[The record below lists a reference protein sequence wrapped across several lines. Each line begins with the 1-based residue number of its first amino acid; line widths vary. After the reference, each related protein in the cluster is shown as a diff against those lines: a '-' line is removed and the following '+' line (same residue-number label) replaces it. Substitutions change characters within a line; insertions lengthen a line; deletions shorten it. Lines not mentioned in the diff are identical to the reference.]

1 MKRVLAALLLLT
13 LLAGLGACGK
23 NKGEDIEI
31 SATVDASGSDIA
43 PVATEPASGTD
54 AAVNTAAYETA
65 KQYIGHPVDELLN
78 AVGQPDRTQYAASCL
93 EENAEDGMLFFD
105 AAGFYAWT
113 VRNAAGE
120 TVHDVV
126 LNQ

>member
-1 MKRVLAALLLLT
+1 MRRVLAALLLLT

-23 NKGEDIEI
+23 NKGEGIEI
-31 SATVDASGSDIA
+31 SATVAASGSDIA
-43 PVATEPASGTD
+43 PVATVPASGTD
-54 AAVNTAAYETA
+54 AEVNTAAYETA
-65 KQYIGHPVDELLN
+65 KQYIGRPVDELLN

-93 EENAEDGMLFFD
+93 EEGAQDGMLFFD

>member
-1 MKRVLAALLLLT
+1 MRRILAALLLLT

-23 NKGEDIEI
+23 NKGEGIEI
-31 SATVDASGSDIA
+31 SATVAASGSDIA
-43 PVATEPASGTD
+43 PVATAPASGTD
-54 AAVNTAAYETA
+54 ASVNTAAYDVA
-65 KQYIGHPVDELLN
+65 KKYIGRPVDELLS

-93 EENAEDGMLFFD
+93 EENAQDGMLFFD

-113 VRNAAGE
+113 VKNAAGE
-120 TVHDVV
+120 TVHDIV

>member
-23 NKGEDIEI
+23 DKRESIEI

-43 PVATEPASGTD
+43 PVATAPASGTD
-54 AAVNTAAYETA
+54 ASVNTAAYDVA
-65 KQYIGHPVDELLN
+65 RKYIGRPVDELLS
-78 AVGQPDRTQYAASCL
+78 ALGQPDRTQYAASCL
-93 EENAEDGMLFFD
+93 EEGAQDGMLFFY

-113 VRNAAGE
+113 VKNDAGE
-120 TVHDVV
+120 TVHDIV
-126 LNQ
+126 LDR

>member
-23 NKGEDIEI
+23 DKKEDIEI
-31 SATVDASGSDIA
+31 SATVAASGSDIA
-43 PVATEPASGTD
+43 PVATAPASGTD
-54 AAVNTAAYETA
+54 AAVNTAAYDVA
-65 KQYIGHPVDELLN
+65 KQYIGRPVDELLN
-78 AVGQPDRTQYAASCL
+78 ALGQPDRTQYASSCL

-120 TVHDVV
+120 TVHDIV